1 LEVVVGRKR
10 SEPDT
15 PYVVAGDLKAKV
27 AALATRA
34 EPTRLALSRKAPLVL
49 LVDDLADQRQ
59 IYQEYLE
66 YGGFTVELASSGP
79 EGIAKAIDL
88 EPDIIVMDLSM
99 PGIDGFEATRVLK
112 AVSLTRHIPVV
123 ALTAHGPYLPREW
136 AVDAGCDD
144 YLNKPLLP
152 HDLAE
157 RILGLLKTRG
167 S

>member
-1 LEVVVGRKR
+1 VGRKR
-10 SEPDT
+10 SEPD
-15 PYVVAGDLKAKV
+15 PPQVAGPDLKTKV
-27 AALATRA
+27 AALELREPRA
-34 EPTRLALSRKAPLVL
+34 RRLSRREPLVL

-59 IYQEYLE
+59 IYKEYLE
-66 YGGFTVELASSGP
+66 YGGFAVELASSAP
-79 EGIAKAIDL
+79 DGIAKAIEL
-88 EPDIIVMDLSM
+88 QPDIIVMDLSM

-157 RILGLLKTRG
+157 RILSLLKTSG

>member
-1 LEVVVGRKR
+1 MARKR
-10 SEPDT
+10 PD
-15 PYVVAGDLKAKV
+15 PAILPESGEDLRTKV
-27 AALATRA
+27 AALAV
-34 EPTRLALSRKAPLVL
+34 EPKPRSLARKQPLVL

-59 IYQEYLE
+59 IYKEYLE
-66 YGGFTVELASSGP
+66 YGGFAVELASSAP
-79 EGIAKAIDL
+79 EGIAKSIEL
-88 EPDIIVMDLSM
+88 QPDIIVMDLSM

-136 AVDAGCDD
+136 AVSAGCDD

-157 RILGLLKTRG
+157 RILSLLKTRG

>member
-1 LEVVVGRKR
+1 MV
-10 SEPDT
+10 T
-15 PYVVAGDLKAKV
+15 AGDLTTKAT
-27 AALATRA
+27 ALAVRG
-34 EPTRLALSRKAPLVL
+34 EPVSRTLGGKSPLVL

-59 IYQEYLE
+59 IYKEYLE
-66 YGGFTVELASSGP
+66 YGGFAVELASSAP
-79 EGIAKAIDL
+79 EGIAKSIEL
-88 EPDIIVMDLSM
+88 QPDIVVMDLSM

-157 RILGLLKTRG
+157 RILSLLKTRG

>member
-1 LEVVVGRKR
+1 MGRKR
-10 SEPDT
+10 SEPA
-15 PYVVAGDLKAKV
+15 PPQMAAGDLKARA
-27 AALATRA
+27 AALSSR
-34 EPTRLALSRKAPLVL
+34 EPFVRNFGRREPLVL
-49 LVDDLADQRQ
+49 LVDDLSDQRE
-59 IYQEYLE
+59 IYKEYLE
-66 YGGFTVELASSGP
+66 YGGFAVELASSAP

-157 RILGLLKTRG
+157 RILSLLKTRA